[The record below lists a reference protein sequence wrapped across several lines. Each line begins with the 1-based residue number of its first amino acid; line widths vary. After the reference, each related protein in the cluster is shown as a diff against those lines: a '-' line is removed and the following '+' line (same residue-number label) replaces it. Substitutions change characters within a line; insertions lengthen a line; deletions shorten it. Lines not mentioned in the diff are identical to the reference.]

1 MKVIHQGKV
10 HHVSIHPKSH
20 LRSLVRILAFLVLF
34 FAIFVL
40 PSAIHSLS
48 HTRDHHP
55 QSPSTGYGKD
65 FNPCTTY
72 IPGTHIPIANSRDSI
87 YQDWKC

>member
-10 HHVSIHPKSH
+10 HHVSIYPKSH

-40 PSAIHSLS
+40 PSAIHSVRS
-48 HTRDHHP
+48 HTHRPDSFNP
-55 QSPSTGYGKD
+55 RS

-87 YQDWKC
+87 YQGWKC